1 MMTTTDMRERK
12 KQMMRMHFLILEIFF
27 HPVLSKV
34 MDLIF
39 RNHQLIL
46 MMKRILMLKMGLILT
61 LLDLSMLM
69 LNAVSNCLNQLKKR
83 GESVFGRLSKIILGR
98 ILPKFAFQFILM
110 SPSHPYRNVLKSWNT
125 RTF

>member
-46 MMKRILMLKMGLILT
+46 MMKRILMLKMVLILT

-110 SPSHPYRNVLKSWNT
+110 SPSRPYRNVLKSWNT